1 MRLSRDVGVMMA
13 MLTTGCF
20 MGPRGMIARSVP
32 PATDQFARAF
42 IDTLQRQPARVAL
55 KFFVPQMAMND
66 AVADSIATIQRL
78 VPQGQPDSLQI
89 VGVDVRDS
97 YSGPAQRSI
106 IYQLHASGTWV
117 LIQLILW
124 EDEDG
129 RPELVGL
136 HAWPEPSSLQ
146 SRTALTLQHASPG
159 GLIAA
164 LLAIV
169 VLGISAYAAVQ
180 VVRSPL
186 ERRWLW
192 VIVAFIGFGKFGIE
206 WGTGKVAQQWMAI
219 QLFGAGIVRHGLYG
233 PWWIYLSM
241 PGGAFLA
248 LDRRRRSL
256 VGETEARAPVDGDS
270 TPAREPTEAPDRPPG
285 ATP

>member
-1 MRLSRDVGVMMA
+1 MRLSCDVCVLMA
-13 MLTTGCF
+13 MLTAGCF

-32 PATDQFARAF
+32 QATDQFARAF
-42 IDTLQRQPARVAL
+42 IDTLQHQPARVAL

-89 VGVDVRDS
+89 VGVDVKYS
-97 YSGPAQRSI
+97 YTGSAQRSI

-124 EDEDG
+124 EDEDD

-159 GLIAA
+159 GLIGA

-169 VLGISAYAAVQ
+169 ALGISACAAVQ

-186 ERRWLW
+186 KRRWLW
-192 VIVAFIGFGKFGIE
+192 VIVALIGFGKFGIE
-206 WGTGKVAQQWMAI
+206 WGTGKVTQQWMAI

-256 VGETEARAPVDGDS
+256 AGQ
-270 TPAREPTEAPDRPPG
+270 TEAPAAVADSSTPPGRPAEPPDRLPG